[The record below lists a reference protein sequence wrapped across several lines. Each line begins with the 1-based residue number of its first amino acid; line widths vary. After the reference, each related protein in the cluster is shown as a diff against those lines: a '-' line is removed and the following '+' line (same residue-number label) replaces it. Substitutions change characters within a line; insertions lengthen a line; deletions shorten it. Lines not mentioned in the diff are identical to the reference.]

1 MPGTARPASRVAE
14 GMAACLI
21 PNEYPCLPGGTSRA
35 SDRCVAGCATAL
47 ESPPNARQATSPH
60 QDLARRATHTSETA
74 LPKAASRM
82 PRWDP
87 ILSTSR
93 PITTDAV
100 EAETKNS
107 ATANPRAADPK
118 PISALTWTAS
128 PPVRKAGNTPAVATA
143 TASKTGR

>member
-1 MPGTARPASRVAE
+1 
-14 GMAACLI
+14 
-21 PNEYPCLPGGTSRA
+21 
-35 SDRCVAGCATAL
+35 
-47 ESPPNARQATSPH
+47 
-60 QDLARRATHTSETA
+60 
-74 LPKAASRM
+74 M

-118 PISALTWTAS
+118 PISSLTWTAS
-128 PPVRKAGNTPAVATA
+128 PPVRKAGSTVAVATA
-143 TASKTGR
+143 TARMTARRFKASRPSGTPFSAER